1 MQITISAE
9 ELESRCLELIDQIE
23 AEGLTVV
30 VTKLGLPFVM
40 LFPVPAEVKPLDNLQ
55 AVPIDATD

>member
-1 MQITISAE
+1 MQITISAV

-30 VTKLGLPFVM
+30 VTKDGLPFVI
-40 LFPVPAEVKPLDNLQ
+40 LIPVPGVVKPPDNLQ
-55 AVPIDATD
+55 AVPTDSTD